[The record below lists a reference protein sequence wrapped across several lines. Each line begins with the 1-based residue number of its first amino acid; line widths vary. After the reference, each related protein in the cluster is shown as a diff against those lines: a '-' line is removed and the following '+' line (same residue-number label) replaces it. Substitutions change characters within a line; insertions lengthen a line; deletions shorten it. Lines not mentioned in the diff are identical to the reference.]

1 MRSGI
6 LFALVSLAFAGFLD
20 VSYKVFANRGLSRGC
35 FLSAMGI
42 VWLVLQAAL
51 LAGTEQ
57 PLTLSSASW
66 LFGLTAGVAVTLS
79 NLAFIESMTVL
90 NVSLSSTVYR
100 LNTIGVMVLGLVF
113 LGESVSL
120 LNFAGIGLG
129 IAAVLLLYQRTPG
142 TDQEATS
149 RAVLFFGI
157 AVFASAAR
165 ATFGVLTKAGLNAG
179 ADATSL
185 LLIAALCWAVGGIV
199 YALVWERGLRFT
211 PKGLGYSLLAGLLV
225 FGTVNSL
232 IAALASADATL
243 VIPIANLSFL
253 VALSV
258 GVGLRL
264 EVLTRQKIMAM
275 VLAVFAIWALS
286 ASG

>member
-20 VSYKVFANRGLSRGC
+20 VSYKVFANRGDSRGC
-35 FLSAMGI
+35 FLSAMGV
-42 VWLVLQAAL
+42 VWLVLQAAV
-51 LAGTEQ
+51 LAGTDQ
-57 PLTLSSASW
+57 RLTLSSASW

-100 LNTIGVMVLGLVF
+100 LNTIGVMVLGLLF

-142 TDQEATS
+142 TDQETTS
-149 RAVLFFGI
+149 RAVLFLGI

-165 ATFGVLTKAGLNAG
+165 ATFGVLTKAGLARALGGAAGNQRVEGVSIGIEDGPVGNAQLSG
-179 ADATSL
+179 GQA
-185 LLIAALCWAVGGIV
+185 AVG
-199 YALVWERGLRFT
+199 
-211 PKGLGYSLLAGLLV
+211 
-225 FGTVNSL
+225 
-232 IAALASADATL
+232 AANPACGGA
-243 VIPIANLSFL
+243 
-253 VALSV
+253 
-258 GVGLRL
+258 
-264 EVLTRQKIMAM
+264 
-275 VLAVFAIWALS
+275 
-286 ASG
+286 